1 MCVLMQKQGAGQSG
15 TLWSLYCILSLL
27 SLFSMQTTCLL
38 LGCLFLPVGGLR
50 SGKCLLENFIVASK
64 GNSFAGLTYMA
75 QGKML
80 LSTSEITFE

>member
-1 MCVLMQKQGAGQSG
+1 
-15 TLWSLYCILSLL
+15 
-27 SLFSMQTTCLL
+27 L
-38 LGCLFLPVGGLR
+38 LGCVFLPVGGLR
-50 SGKCLLENFIVASK
+50 SGKCLLENFLVASK